1 MMKAERDLGEEMAA
15 ALRYASAWRGK
26 RVVIKYGG
34 RAMAGEEFGTLIEDL
49 VLLRSAGLRPML
61 VHGGGAEIS
70 TMLQTMGIEP
80 RFVDGLRVTDK
91 DTMRVVEMV
100 LGGSVNKRLVG
111 MIQRA
116 GGRAVGLTGKDG
128 DLLRV
133 RPHARADELG
143 FVGEIETV
151 DTSLLDQLTTRK
163 RHAHGNG
170 VVGGDR
176 RLERQRPAEPQFVEF
191 DLWRRELRRPGYL
204 GLPRHLC
211 HELPGLGR
219 VHRRHG
225 VVAHLDHIVQRNRR
239 ATHGAQPA
247 QHGATAVRTGVSL
260 EAQLGDDA
268 GRARDGRRHPQAES
282 SSGVP
287 QCREID
293 AAVLA
298 TA

>member
-1 MMKAERDLGEEMAA
+1 MKAERDLGQEMAA

-34 RAMAGEEFGTLIEDL
+34 RAMAGEKFGTLIEDL
-49 VLLRSAGLRPML
+49 VLLRTAGLRPML

-70 TMLQTMGIEP
+70 TTLQTMGIEP

-143 FVGEIETV
+143 FVGEIERV
-151 DTSLLDQLTTRK
+151 DTSLLDQLTNSGYVPVIGSLGVGPGGDTYNVNADTAAAALAAEVAAEKLLLLTDVRGINDNGAFRSRLTPGEAK
-163 RHAHGNG
+163 ELIDSG
-170 VVGGDR
+170 VVSAGMVPKVR
-176 RLERQRPAEPQFVEF
+176 ACLSAIEA
-191 DLWRRELRRPGYL
+191 
-204 GLPRHLC
+204 
-211 HELPGLGR
+211 
-219 VHRRHG
+219 G
-225 VVAHLDHIVQRNRR
+225 VGSAHIVAAGEPHGLLVELFTEGGIGTMIKP
-239 ATHGAQPA
+239 ATQ
-247 QHGATAVRTGVSL
+247 QSLIQGVDLS
-260 EAQLGDDA
+260 
-268 GRARDGRRHPQAES
+268 
-282 SSGVP
+282 
-287 QCREID
+287 
-293 AAVLA
+293 
-298 TA
+298 